1 VILLVAIVIGCTSGP
16 PVTQAREPGAMGNCF
31 PVSVFTGEDM
41 RARVDCHPDDY
52 KMKISKDTVVLFA
65 FPDPILDWVGPV
77 FIIHIPSVSETVLR
91 TDGSILFEDYKTS
104 EGQKAIEDVLSNQEL
119 LDGILGRAREIEQ
132 HTQP

>member
-1 VILLVAIVIGCTSGP
+1 
-16 PVTQAREPGAMGNCF
+16 
-31 PVSVFTGEDM
+31 M